1 MEKLKLFENPL
12 DVIVG
17 VDEHDEI
24 IKLDLARARH
34 MLVGGVTGSG
44 KTIGVLGMLTSLM
57 IHHEDTSTLKIFIHD
72 PSRIEYGNLSDN
84 PFVTLYD
91 DDKSPLVELNEIMDE
106 RYELISG
113 QNAKNIEEY
122 NERVSESEKLPY
134 IVTIME
140 HFDYTMSME
149 VDCEKKITRLLQKS
163 RAIGIHLII
172 TTQTP
177 RREVFTGI
185 IKANIPTRLAFM
197 VSTQSESMNILDEI
211 GAELLPPR
219 GSFMLKTP
227 YDGEVRYG
235 QAPFVSQEAI
245 DEINAYANQ
254 NI

>member
-34 MLVGGVTGSG
+34 MLVAGTTGSG
-44 KTIGVLGMLTSLM
+44 KSVGVLGMLTSLM
-57 IHHEDTSTLKIFIHD
+57 AHHKDTSTLKILIHD
-72 PSRIEYGNLSDN
+72 PSQVEYGNLADN

-91 DDKSPLVELNEIMDE
+91 KESPFVELNEIMDE
-106 RYELISG
+106 RYELISS

-122 NERVSESEKLPY
+122 NKRVSESERLPY
-134 IVTIME
+134 IVTVVE
-140 HFDYTMSME
+140 HLAYTLNTE
-149 VDCEKKITRLLQKS
+149 DDCEKKLTRLLQKS
-163 RAIGIHLII
+163 RGAGIHLII

-177 RREVFTGI
+177 RKEVLTGT
-185 IKANIPTRLAFM
+185 IKANVPTRLSFM
-197 VSTQSESMNILDEI
+197 TANKKDSMVILDEV

-219 GSFMLKTP
+219 GAFILKSAYNDKT
-227 YDGEVRYG
+227 RYG

-245 DEINAYANQ
+245 AEINAYANQ